1 MAPPKSLREGDHRA
15 VRDALHD
22 LLLGS
27 RCAVCGRKGRP
38 LCRSCRGAL
47 PFVAVPAWPEPSP
60 IGLLRPVAG
69 GAYEDPLRPLL
80 IDFKERGCLS
90 HADPLGQVL
99 AGAVAGLTAE
109 LAGTVVLV
117 PVPSTASARR
127 RRGFDPVLLL
137 ARSAAASLRR
147 GGLPARVVPAVR
159 SRGHSLDQG
168 GLSGVERSENAQDR
182 FTAVPAALGL
192 LRQGPV
198 VVVDDIITTGHT
210 LREAQGILVAAG
222 VEPAGAAVV
231 AATRR
236 RAAGPAARATA
247 PTSA

>member
-1 MAPPKSLREGDHRA
+1 M
-15 VRDALHD
+15 RDALHD

-47 PFVAVPAWPEPSP
+47 PSVAVPAWPEPSP
-60 IGLLRPVAG
+60 VGLLSPVAG
-69 GAYEDPLRPLL
+69 GAYEDPLRPVL

-99 AGAVAGLTAE
+99 AGAVAGLAAE
-109 LAGTVVLV
+109 RAGTVVLV
-117 PVPSTASARR
+117 PVPSTTSARR

-137 ARSAAASLRR
+137 ARSAAVSLRR
-147 GGLPARVVPAVR
+147 RGLPARVVPAVR
-159 SRGHSLDQG
+159 SRGRSLDQG
-168 GLSGVERSENAQDR
+168 GLNRVERSENAQGR
-182 FTAVPAALGL
+182 FSAVPAALRL
-192 LRQGPV
+192 LRHGPV

-210 LREAQGILVAAG
+210 LREAQEVLMTAG
-222 VEPAGAAVV
+222 VEPVGAAVV

-236 RAAGPAARATA
+236 RSPGPAARTTA
-247 PTSA
+247 